1 MMKARHRLTRR
12 HQHDLRQGGVEKTAE
27 FIIDS
32 DTFMFVHNPEEYYH
46 NLTLLYLG
54 SGGDYTGG
62 ARPVFKADL
71 SDADKWG
78 INTND
83 TILSATL
90 TVFADSIEG
99 SAGTNDPQEAGLP
112 AAPDDYLA
120 SLTFPGKTQLTTIDL
135 TTWNEILHGGD
146 GGGTH
151 RRESVSYAP
160 YPVIVYPH
168 RPDSPNHPAIDV
180 CNWNNYDGSHGWTR
194 PGAGSIIDDINAGI
208 SSGFVLRHDPNL
220 PNDPGDDAMYE
231 IDVTEHAKYAM
242 SSRDSEFCVQMY
254 RGSDDTGNN
263 NENLTKFYSVNH
275 NRDEWRPRLT
285 ITYLDRS

>member
-1 MMKARHRLTRR
+1 MKARHRLTRR
-12 HQHDLRQGGVEKTAE
+12 HQHDGKQGVKKTAD
-27 FIIDS
+27 FTIDS
-32 DTFMFVHNPEEYYH
+32 DTFMFVHTPYVNYNDE
-46 NLTLLYLG
+46 TLLLLG
-54 SGGDYTGG
+54 SGGDFTGG

-90 TVFADSIEG
+90 TVFADSIAG
-99 SAGTNDPQEAGLP
+99 SAGTNDPHHGD
-112 AAPDDYLA
+112 PDDYPY
-120 SLTFPGKTQLTTIDL
+120 SLTFPGIPAKLLTVDL

-146 GGGTH
+146 TH
-151 RRESVSYAP
+151 RRATPVSYAP
-160 YPVIVYPH
+160 YPVVVYSH
-168 RPDSPNHPAIDV
+168 RPDSPNHPAIDRL
-180 CNWNNYDGSHGWTR
+180 NWNNYAGGQNWTLA
-194 PGAGSIIDDINAGI
+194 GAEDTTDDINVSGYAEFELGI
-208 SSGFVLRHDPNL
+208 NPNL

-254 RGSDDTGNN
+254 RGSDDTGDN
-263 NENLTKFYSVNH
+263 NENLTRLYSVNH
-275 NRDEWRPRLT
+275 VWDEFRPKLT